1 MIACARMYA
10 VSPAVAD
17 AWRRL
22 FAWVA
27 ERARV
32 SLAVVD
38 HPAPAPLGD
47 LWARPDMACVFM
59 CGLPLARRSP
69 APHPVAAPVASPP
82 RYGGRAA
89 YFTDF
94 VVRADAAW
102 TRLEDTFGTRFAFT
116 TEDSHSGYN
125 AARFHLLAHRRPA
138 RPALYRRVL
147 GPYVTPR
154 RVLDAV
160 LSGEADVAPI
170 DSYVLDLLRRHEP
183 KLVSGVRVVD
193 STDSAPIPPLV
204 AAAGIDDTARERL
217 TRAFLKTDRAPEL
230 RPLLDALVISRFAA
244 VQVADYAVLL
254 ERATAAEAAGYAR
267 IA

>member
-160 LSGEADVAPI
+160 LSGEADVAPL
-170 DSYVLDLLRRHEP
+170 DSYVLDLLRRHATHAGDHVIFGRKVLAKQRP
-183 KLVSGVRVVD
+183 RRAGV
-193 STDSAPIPPLV
+193 AN
-204 AAAGIDDTARERL
+204 GE
-217 TRAFLKTDRAPEL
+217 
-230 RPLLDALVISRFAA
+230 
-244 VQVADYAVLL
+244 VADDRPALAD
-254 ERATAAEAAGYAR
+254 REAHPQLAPA
-267 IA
+267 IALPGDGEQTLGDRRGQSF